1 MTFPPILNPMP
12 TRFPSHRNG
21 VVSPVDHPLPDLPQI
36 ASPAASRTSASPER
50 ASIGDPS
57 PAKSSICSSSFSSPE
72 ARALLEPSP
81 TKSRAWTWDG
91 EATDSCPSS
100 FLPRLTRQPRF
111 HPIPQQQFPK
121 SFTAPALSSVHEDEN
136 EDDWQSSCAVR
147 PLNPKRGRQ
156 GTTRTHGGRK
166 TPGIP
171 LGGQLPR
178 SRTLPELPLLTSD
191 DMRVAAIEI
200 QSITNPYR
208 RPYCETTV
216 DSEFARSMLGSPF
229 DDEAAFWG

>member
-1 MTFPPILNPMP
+1 M
-12 TRFPSHRNG
+12 
-21 VVSPVDHPLPDLPQI
+21 
-36 ASPAASRTSASPER
+36 
-50 ASIGDPS
+50 
-57 PAKSSICSSSFSSPE
+57 
-72 ARALLEPSP
+72 
-81 TKSRAWTWDG
+81 
-91 EATDSCPSS
+91 
-100 FLPRLTRQPRF
+100 
-111 HPIPQQQFPK
+111 
-121 SFTAPALSSVHEDEN
+121 
-136 EDDWQSSCAVR
+136 R

-178 SRTLPELPLLTSD
+178 SRTLPELPLLTLD
-191 DMRVAAIEI
+191 DMRAAAVEI

-216 DSEFARSMLGSPF
+216 DSEFARSMVGSPF